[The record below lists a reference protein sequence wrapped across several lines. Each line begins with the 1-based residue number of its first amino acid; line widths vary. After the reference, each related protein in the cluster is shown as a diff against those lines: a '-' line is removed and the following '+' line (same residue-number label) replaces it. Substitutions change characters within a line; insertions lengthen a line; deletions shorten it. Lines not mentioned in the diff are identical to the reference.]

1 MTRKKG
7 KMMAIVQCIVLALCV
22 TSVNSAAASASHK
35 MIRSKLSST
44 TAPDFARHI
53 FQKDSSAL
61 SAVVVAASGTGKA
74 VLKTAATASKP
85 VLGDIIAKALG
96 YVIGAGSMAVYLPIL
111 LSLLKNKSSDGFSA
125 QTWVFNLLGI
135 SLACIYPIKKLFPLS
150 TFVELLLLVVQSV
163 GILGLICHYQGLTK
177 EYLAFLVVYGFAGMY
192 AVATPIPAK
201 VLQATQVAAILV
213 CNYANIPQIVL
224 TFQKKKASWSP
235 ITAAMSAAGNLIRI
249 FTTFQ
254 LTKDPLVL
262 SGYLL
267 GFFTNAI
274 LLAQTMFYGSDTTK

>member
-1 MTRKKG
+1 MV
-7 KMMAIVQCIVLALCV
+7 IVQCIVLLMCLV
-22 TSVNSAAASASHK
+22 DVNSATASTHK
-35 MIRSKLSST
+35 LLRTKLST
-44 TAPDFARHI
+44 TAPDFARQI
-53 FQKDSSAL
+53 FVKDSVMP
-61 SAVVVAASGTGKA
+61 VVVTAASAGVGKA

-96 YVIGAGSMAVYLPIL
+96 YVIGLGSILVYLPIL
-111 LSLLKNKSSDGFSA
+111 LSLLKNKSADGFSA

-135 SLACIYPIKKLFPLS
+135 SLACVYPYKKLFPLS
-150 TFVELLLLVVQSV
+150 TFVELVLLVVQSV

-177 EYLAFLVVYGFAGMY
+177 EYFGFLVAYALIGFY
-192 AVATPIPAK
+192 TIVTPIPAK
-201 VLQATQVAAILV
+201 ALQATQVAAILV
-213 CNYANIPQIVL
+213 CNYANIPQIIL
-224 TFQKKKASWSP
+224 TFQKKRASWSP

-274 LLAQTMFYGSDTTK
+274 LLGQTMFYGSDTTK